1 MEEKIYPKVLI
12 IGRSLNKKSG
22 GGITLCNLFTGWPKK
37 KLAVAAS
44 DNLRSGFD
52 TSICDQFYQLGYN
65 SKLHPFPLNIFLPKI
80 QCGIIIQENEN
91 NKINSNTRSI
101 TPGKYKRTYNLIS
114 AFLKFVGIYNV
125 LYKLKITPEFKDWVS
140 SYNPDIIY
148 SQLST
153 LELIRFVSNVHE
165 LLDKPV
171 VVHIMDD
178 WPKSINVNGLLFFY
192 WKKVIDKEFRKL
204 LDKSSVLL
212 SICESMSAE
221 YRIRYNKKFI
231 PFNNPVVINNWLPYS
246 KKQWETDGVFRIL
259 YTGRVGNA
267 NGKAILF
274 MAKVI
279 DEMNRSENR
288 MILDIYTPDTDTKK
302 ASDLRKLRG
311 ISIINTVKYEKI
323 PSLLASYDLLFLP
336 LDFDSYGI
344 RFAQFS
350 MPTKSPEYMI
360 SGTPILVFADK
371 KTALAKY
378 ATEGKWAYTVTENN
392 KAVLKQALLE
402 LNSNILLR
410 RNLAERAMSMAVQND
425 DAIKIR
431 ENFRKILSVNIS
443 ASMEPDLRKVS
454 I

>member
-1 MEEKIYPKVLI
+1 MEEKVYPKVLF
-12 IGRSLNKKSG
+12 IGQSLNKKSG
-22 GGITLCNLFTGWPKK
+22 GGITLCNLFTGWPKAN
-37 KLAVAAS
+37 LAVVSS
-44 DNLRSGFD
+44 DNLRSGLD
-52 TSICDQFYQLGYN
+52 TSICEQYYQMGYN
-65 SKLHPFPLNIFLPKI
+65 GKLHPFPLGLFLPKI
-80 QCGIIIQENEN
+80 QCGIIIKENEN
-91 NKINSNTRSI
+91 NVVSSNKRKV
-101 TPGKYKRTYNLIS
+101 TPGKYKRIYNLIS
-114 AFLKFVGIYNV
+114 VFLKFVGVYNI
-125 LYKLKITPEFKDWVS
+125 LYKIKITPEFKEWVT

-153 LELIRFVSNVHE
+153 LELIRFVSDVHE
-165 LLDKPV
+165 LLDKPI

-178 WPKSINVNGLLFFY
+178 WPKSINVNGLLYFY
-192 WKKVIDKEFRKL
+192 WKNIIDKEFRIL
-204 LDKSSVLL
+204 QDKSSLLL

-221 YRIRYNKKFI
+221 YRLRYNKTFI
-231 PFNNPVVINNWLPYS
+231 PFHNPIVIDNWLPYS
-246 KKQWETDGVFRIL
+246 KKQWETNGVFRIL

-288 MILDIYTPDTDTKK
+288 LILDIYTPDTDTKK
-302 ASDLRKLRG
+302 ASDLRKLKG
-311 ISIINTVKYEKI
+311 VSIINTVKYEKM

-360 SGTPILVFADK
+360 SGTPVLVFADK
-371 KTALAKY
+371 RTALAKY
-378 ATEGKWAYTVTENN
+378 ATEGKWAYVVTDYQN
-392 KAVLKQALLE
+392 AALKQALLE

-410 RNLAERAMSMAVQND
+410 KNLAETAVKLAIQND

-431 ENFRKILSVNIS
+431 ENFRKLLSLNTSESIES
-443 ASMEPDLRKVS
+443 DLMKVS